1 MSEPTRILLEEH
13 EIPTHWYNIAA
24 DLSTPPAPPL
34 GPDGKPIDPS
44 AMAAIFPEPILEQEM
59 SRERWIAIPEAVRET
74 YAIWRP
80 SPLMRAVRWS
90 GAWAPRPRSSSSTRA
105 SRRPARTSPIPP
117 CPKPIHNRQVGIKRL
132 TTETGAG
139 QWGSSI
145 AFAGRCW
152 GWKCASTWCA

>member
-59 SRERWIAIPEAVRET
+59 SRERWIAIPPGNLLAFKDGAPVAVGET
-74 YAIWRP
+74 QTVAQDFP
-80 SPLMRAVRWS
+80 RAAS
-90 GAWAPRPRSSSSTRA
+90 GA
-105 SRRPARTSPIPP
+105 
-117 CPKPIHNRQVGIKRL
+117 
-132 TTETGAG
+132 
-139 QWGSSI
+139 
-145 AFAGRCW
+145 
-152 GWKCASTWCA
+152 